1 MRYDGLMELKIR
13 DNMKV
18 AITTVLQ
25 DVLQQ
30 PLHVKMLSSEIATEE
45 FVPKG
50 NLFSLQFRVTVL
62 PRKVEPK
69 LEEDQT
75 STP

>member
-30 PLHVKMLSSEIATEE
+30 PLHVKMLSSEIANEE
-45 FVPKG
+45 LLPEG
-50 NLFSLQFRVTVL
+50 NLFSLKFRVTVL